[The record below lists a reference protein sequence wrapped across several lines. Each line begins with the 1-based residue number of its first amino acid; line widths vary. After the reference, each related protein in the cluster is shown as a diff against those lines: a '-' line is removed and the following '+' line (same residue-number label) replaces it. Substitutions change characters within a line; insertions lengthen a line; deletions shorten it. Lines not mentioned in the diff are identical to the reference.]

1 MTGHMTG
8 EGSGEEH
15 LVNLILTTLIN
26 WCETKLTVF
35 KGVKTTTTTTKTNIS
50 ISVLTAR

>member
-1 MTGHMTG
+1 MTG

-15 LVNLILTTLIN
+15 LVNLILTMLIN

-35 KGVKTTTTTTKTNIS
+35 KGVKT
-50 ISVLTAR
+50 